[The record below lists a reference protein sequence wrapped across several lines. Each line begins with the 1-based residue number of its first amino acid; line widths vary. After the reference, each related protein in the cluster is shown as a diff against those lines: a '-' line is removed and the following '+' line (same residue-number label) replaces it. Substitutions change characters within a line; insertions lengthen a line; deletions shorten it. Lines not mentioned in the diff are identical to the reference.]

1 MVILSATD
9 EVRPGRP
16 PKAWGKAW
24 GEIDAAEPAARPSQF
39 LAGEVPSAGIDVTR
53 GVDAMRRAEWGVG
66 QVEIRTTRVQK
77 Q

>member
-1 MVILSATD
+1 MVCVSATD
-9 EVRPGRP
+9 EKWLSRP
-16 PKAWGKAW
+16 PKAW
-24 GEIDAAEPAARPSQF
+24 GEIDAVEPAARPSQF